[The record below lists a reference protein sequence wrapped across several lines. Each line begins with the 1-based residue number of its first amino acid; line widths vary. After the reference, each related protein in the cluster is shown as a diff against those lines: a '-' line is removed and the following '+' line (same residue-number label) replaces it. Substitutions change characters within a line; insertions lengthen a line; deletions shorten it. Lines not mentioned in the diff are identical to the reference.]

1 MVAAGELPVLE
12 ERLPVNP
19 KVLEPL
25 ESIGQY
31 GGTMRHPLLGSWS
44 SRLYSFM
51 GNENLVIWTPQWDD
65 IVPNV
70 AQSWEVNEDSSEFIF
85 HLREGMKWSDGEL
98 FTADDIMFW
107 YNDIMLNEAINPA
120 RPNWL
125 IINDEV
131 VDLEKID
138 DYTIKFSFAAPY
150 GLFLQ
155 RLATPDGSDMVEFP
169 EHYVK
174 QFHADYNTEN
184 LDEMVTESGQPSWVE
199 LLQSKTGSRSN
210 NGAGW
215 TNADL
220 PVIYAW
226 RITEPAGGNVAR
238 AVSEHNPYYWKVDTE
253 GNQLPY
259 IDRIEWE
266 FLGDPEVLL
275 LRTLNGE
282 VEFMNYYANALQNK
296 AVFFDN
302 MEAGDYH
309 FFDQIRDTA
318 NTLMLHLNL
327 NTKNEVLRDIF
338 QNKDFRIALSHAI
351 NRQEIIDTVFVGQG
365 IPYQGAPKPTSE
377 YYNETLATQYTEYDV
392 AAANQILDGLFPEK
406 NSDGARLG
414 PDGEP
419 IRFDMIVDGTR
430 FPAWVNVLEL
440 VDLYWDAVGID
451 MNISAI
457 SGELLTE
464 RREAN
469 DYDATANFSD
479 GGLATLLNPGS
490 FLMPGGAGST
500 FAPAWG
506 AWYDLGAGT
515 IEPQEPP
522 ADVLR
527 QQELYDQVK
536 ATADLDLQRT
546 LMNEIIDIATD
557 RFWAIGISLDMGQ
570 YGVVKN
576 NYHNVPDAMP
586 ESWNYPDPFPTN
598 TSTYWIEE

>member
-1 MVAAGELPVLE
+1 
-12 ERLPVNP
+12 
-19 KVLEPL
+19 
-25 ESIGQY
+25 
-31 GGTMRHPLLGSWS
+31 
-44 SRLYSFM
+44 
-51 GNENLVIWTPQWDD
+51 
-65 IVPNV
+65 
-70 AQSWEVNEDSSEFIF
+70 
-85 HLREGMKWSDGEL
+85 
-98 FTADDIMFW
+98 
-107 YNDIMLNEAINPA
+107 MLNEAITPA
-120 RPNWL
+120 LPGWL
-125 IINDEV
+125 TVNDEFV
-131 VDLEKID
+131 ELEKID

-155 RLATPDGSDMVEFP
+155 RLATPDGSDMMEYP

-184 LDEMVTESGQPSWVE
+184 LDAMVEEAAQPSWVE
-199 LLQSKTGSRSN
+199 LLQSKTATRAN
-210 NGAGW
+210 NGPAW

-226 RITEPAGGNVAR
+226 RMTEPAGGNVTR
-238 AVSEHNPYYWKVDTE
+238 AVSERNPYYWKVDTE

-296 AVFFDN
+296 AVLFDN
-302 MEAGDYH
+302 MEEGDYH

-318 NTLMLHLNL
+318 NTLMLNL
-327 NTKNEVLRDIF
+327 NMNTENEVLSEIF
-338 QNKDFRIALSHAI
+338 QNKDFRVALSHAI

-365 IPYQGAPKPTSE
+365 IPFQGAPKPTSE
-377 YYNETLATQYTEYDV
+377 FYNETLATQFTEYDV
-392 AAANQILDGLFPEK
+392 DLANQMLDELYPEK
-406 NSDGARLG
+406 DGNGVRLG

-419 IRFDMIVDGTR
+419 IRFDMLVDATR

-440 VDLYWDAVGID
+440 VDLYWDEVGID
-451 MNISAI
+451 MNIAGI

-464 RREAN
+464 RKEGNA
-469 DYDATANFSD
+469 YDAMADFSD

-490 FLMPGGAGST
+490 FLFPASGGSA

-506 AWYDLGAGT
+506 AWYELGTFGA
-515 IEPQEPP
+515 EPQEPP
-522 ADVLR
+522 DVVK
-527 QQELYDQVK
+527 QQQDLYDQVK
-536 ATADLDLQRT
+536 ATADPDVQRD
-546 LMNEIIDIATD
+546 LMNQIIDIATD
-557 RFWAIGISLDMGQ
+557 QFYNIGISLDMGQ

-576 NYHNVPDAMP
+576 NFHNVPDAMP

-598 TSTYWIEE
+598 TSTYWIEQQ